1 MRTMESEGGVKK
13 KGSGRR
19 KRGISTQTG
28 IIIGVVAVAGLG
40 LVGKLVS
47 IWRAKAK
54 EPKDPEIEALEAV
67 VNGEPAKHPTLQ
79 AQMQMAKL
87 ADLEDE
93 EPDHVL
99 TNGKHFGAT
108 GPSEF
113 ADSFSEEV
121 NPDEFPEEGEMF
133 VSQEP
138 AAKPASG
145 KARGKKEDM
154 KDVKA
159 LAHVGF
165 QKQGEHLHNEGG
177 VNSREMPE
185 LEEVGNDAEDAAGSV
200 RTGSK
205 PKPSIVLVS
214 K

>member
-1 MRTMESEGGVKK
+1 MRTMESERGVKK
-13 KGSGRR
+13 RGSGRR
-19 KRGISTQTG
+19 KGGISTQSG

-40 LVGKLVS
+40 LVGKLIS
-47 IWRAKAK
+47 ILRAKPR
-54 EPKDPEIEALEAV
+54 EPKDLEIEALEAV

-87 ADLEDE
+87 ADLANE

-99 TNGKHFGAT
+99 TNGTHFSAT

-121 NPDEFPEEGEMF
+121 PPDEFPEEGEMF

-145 KARGKKEDM
+145 KARGKKEGM

-159 LAHVGF
+159 LAHVEF
-165 QKQGEHLHNEGG
+165 QKKGEHIHNEGG
-177 VNSREMPE
+177 VKNRKMPE
-185 LEEVGNDAEDAAGSV
+185 LEEVSNDAEDAAGSMG
-200 RTGSK
+200 TGSK